1 MRTYTYILLVGL
13 LTVLP
18 LTASAECIKWS
29 KAIDGII
36 TNNPLAITT
45 DLKGKVLA
53 SFVYNYNNDAP
64 ITSYNITNV
73 AVVYIDGRPDVFIAF
88 AIDGCLKT
96 QGVQSL
102 EWLKKMLENPTVI

>member
-18 LTASAECIKWS
+18 FTASAECIKWS
-29 KAIDGII
+29 KAIDGITI
-36 TNNPLAITT
+36 NNSLANIT
-45 DLKGKVLA
+45 DLKGKALA
-53 SFVYNYNNDAP
+53 SFVYNYNNNAP

-73 AVVYIDGRPDVFIAF
+73 AVVYIDGKPDAFIAF

-102 EWLKKMLENPTVI
+102 EWLQRMLENPTVI